1 MFMYR
6 TLSTC
11 LFLVSLLYILFLL
24 PKTISSGIVEAL
36 LFSLSLVLFRQY
48 TLIEIGFLDR
58 VLTSFV
64 IAEEKLEKNEK

>member
-1 MFMYR
+1 MYR